1 MDVTT
6 YPLFGVGCRIHAVPG
21 RGPGPGG
28 GSWRPSLSWEVAGAG
43 ITAADPA
50 LINCAALVFPRDAE
64 SSKCQTPRLPSP
76 SDPYTYFPSRKRAEA
91 QWLTGL
97 SFAAPAS
104 TT

>member
-1 MDVTT
+1 MRVALCTF
-6 YPLFGVGCRIHAVPG
+6 FGTQRHSHTFRSGLRPAGEP
-21 RGPGPGG
+21 
-28 GSWRPSLSWEVAGAG
+28 WRASLSWEVAGAG
-43 ITAADPA
+43 ITATDPA
-50 LINCAALVFPRDAE
+50 LIDCAALVFPRDAE

-76 SDPYTYFPSRKRAEA
+76 GDPYIYFRAPKRAEA

>member
-1 MDVTT
+1 MWHHAHSLVQSVTSI
-6 YPLFGVGCRIHAVPG
+6 PWRSGQRRAAN
-21 RGPGPGG
+21 PGG
-28 GSWRPSLSWEVAGAG
+28 FRYRGRWTGAG

-50 LINCAALVFPRDAE
+50 LIDSAALVFPRDAE

-76 SDPYTYFPSRKRAEA
+76 GDPYIYFRAPKRAEA

>member
-1 MDVTT
+1 M
-6 YPLFGVGCRIHAVPG
+6 VPAG
-21 RGPGPGG
+21 ARLAGE
-28 GSWRPSLSWEVAGAG
+28 SWLVSLSWEVDGAG

-50 LINCAALVFPRDAE
+50 LINSAALVFPRDAE

-76 SDPYTYFPSRKRAEA
+76 GDPYIYFRAPKRAEA